1 MTGQHRDLVADF
13 ARAPHGAVF
22 VGDVAAGCGV
32 ERGRVVYKKTV
43 HVASANQFHFGVPN
57 AIDAFAH
64 AASQCLVTFGQ
75 ADDQR
80 NVLRVGCAESKGNG
94 FIVIAIL

>member
-1 MTGQHRDLVADF
+1 MIEQHGDSMANF
-13 ARAPHGAVF
+13 ARAPRGAVF

-32 ERGRVVYKKTV
+32 ERGRVVHQKAI
-43 HVASANQFHFGVPN
+43 HVASASQFHFGVPD

-64 AASQCLVTFGQ
+64 AASQCFVALGQ

-80 NVLRVGCAESKGNG
+80 NMLRM
-94 FIVIAIL
+94 